1 MNILILGSTGYIGR
15 KLANYFKREHN
26 IITSARNSKNIENNV
41 DIVFENLESFEI
53 LNYLI
58 TYKVDYIFYA
68 LNSYYKN
75 PSEKEI
81 LEMNKVNYYFPLEI
95 LEVLNKENLNT
106 KILFFSSYFDHITVN
121 IESEEY
127 AKSKK
132 KLTQYLKHETSFNNF
147 KSLEISD
154 TFGTWDTRNKIFNLL
169 LENIVNNKVLEIKN
183 PDALVNLIH
192 VDELLVKIND
202 FIFNEKKFE
211 SFYSLFSITLSNLNK
226 LIYNLYSKESINFDD
241 LFQTETRFDVSNST
255 YGLSTIDDISNILLN
270 KKYLEYLKKSE

>member
-95 LEVLNKENLNT
+95 LEVLNRENLNT
-106 KILFFSSYFDHITVN
+106 KILFFSTYFDHITVN

-132 KLTQYLKHETSFNNF
+132 KLTQYLKHENSFNNF

-211 SFYSLFSITLSNLNK
+211 SFYSLFSITLNNLNK
-226 LIYNLYSKESINFDD
+226 LIFNLYSKESINFDD

-270 KKYLEYLKKSE
+270 KKYLEYLKK